1 MKNEMNGYS
10 NRKKNLTIEPI
21 LNPFLKGEIER
32 GFTKKMMD
40 KS

>member
-1 MKNEMNGYS
+1 MNSYG
-10 NRKKNLTIEPI
+10 NHNKNLTIEPI

-32 GFTKKMMD
+32 GFTKKMTG